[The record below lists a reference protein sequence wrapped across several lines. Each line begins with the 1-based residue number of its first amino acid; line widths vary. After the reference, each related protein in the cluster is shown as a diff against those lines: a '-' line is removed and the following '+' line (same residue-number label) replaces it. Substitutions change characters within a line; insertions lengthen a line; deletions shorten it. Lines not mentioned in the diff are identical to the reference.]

1 MREPW
6 NFEDPLCRE
15 VGTDFFFP
23 EKDDGDS
30 PTMTGYAKSIC
41 AGCSHKIECA
51 EWGINNER
59 FGIWGGLT
67 QTNMRSIRR
76 MRNIV
81 LKEQGEDVA

>member
-15 VGTDFFFP
+15 VGADFFFP
-23 EKDDGDS
+23 EKEDGDS
-30 PTMTGYAKSIC
+30 PTLTKYAKSIC
-41 AGCSHKIECA
+41 ASCSHRIECA

-67 QTNMRSIRR
+67 QTDMR
-76 MRNIV
+76 IV
-81 LKEQGEDVA
+81 RKKNRILIEELGEDVA